1 VSQADVDVVLAQFAA
16 VNERDF
22 ERAMDR
28 YAEDV
33 RLFASP
39 ASGPKAGVFEGK
51 EAVGEWFGDW
61 FRTFAPG
68 YRFEVEE
75 ARELDSG
82 VIFILA
88 THGGRGRMSG
98 AEVRGETGYLYRV
111 RGGKVSQ
118 VGFYADREEAVE
130 AAGLPEWSGAQT
142 D

>member
-1 VSQADVDVVLAQFAA
+1 VEIDVVLDQFAA

-22 ERAMDR
+22 KRAMDR

-33 RLFASP
+33 RLFASEG
-39 ASGPKAGVFEGK
+39 SGLKAGLFKGK

-61 FRTFAPG
+61 FRIFAPG
-68 YRFEVEE
+68 YRFEIHE
-75 ARELDSG
+75 ARELENG

-88 THGGRGRMSG
+88 THGGRGRLSG

-111 RGGKVSQ
+111 RDGQVTQ
-118 VGFYADREEAVE
+118 VGFFASREEALDAVS
-130 AAGLPEWSGAQT
+130 LPDWSKPET